1 MNSVS
6 YKRLK
11 TLRTFSQLQIGDYHE
26 IFHVCEAQ
34 CVSVSHNTLKQQVLK
49 QNFQ

>member
-11 TLRTFSQLQIGDYHE
+11 TLRTFSQLQFGDYPE
-26 IFHVCEAQ
+26 NFHVGEAQ
-34 CVSVSHNTLKQQVLK
+34 RVGVSHNTLKQQVLK
-49 QNFQ
+49 QNFK